1 MTPKLLSCYL
11 FFTCLFLS
19 VFSNASMAQAPV
31 GGDIS
36 YELYSTTSYIV
47 KLRLFQTEE
56 QDTINRPVK
65 VFLNSSCYN
74 DTLEMHSYIPLGG
87 KEDMWGGSG
96 SSRNCND
103 TVFIDGKSIDVFYYQ
118 DTVQLLVTCSD
129 YKFSYY
135 ECCRDSAIDNI
146 AQPENTGMYLEARLN
161 NTLGQNT
168 SPIFYSLP
176 GLRFYSGATS
186 YLSGMYVTEPN
197 ADSIHYSL
205 VSAKDST
212 GANVLYNSGYNALQP
227 YPTQVSFQ
235 NGISPTQAG
244 RFTVVIEATEYRV
257 DPSMGWYQVGSS
269 QREVIYFVEDSI
281 PQGVMSTAFGGPN
294 MIDTLKSI
302 YCKDSIISLPIND
315 FWVGSLTQ
323 DGSEFRIIGSD
334 SVVRPIVETGFY
346 NVKPDLSCDS
356 IWLKLHRPLSKND
369 TVFIL
374 LKKGNDGNSL
384 VNLCGLEFPTL
395 DTGVL
400 IIQDCQYTGG
410 DEYNTPQFSLYPNPS
425 KDKVMLEFEAGEAPE
440 SITIY
445 NLQGKE
451 LRHEIKPSLKTEL
464 DISTFP
470 KGMYL
475 IKVRSGNNFSTQLFQ
490 KD

>member
-11 FFTCLFLS
+11 FFTCLLLS

-36 YELYSTTSYIV
+36 YELYSTNSYIV

-56 QDTINRPVK
+56 QDTINQPVK

-87 KEDMWGGSG
+87 KEDMWGGGG

-212 GANVLYNSGYNALQP
+212 GANVLYNSGYSPLQP
-227 YPTQVSFQ
+227 YPSQMPFQ
-235 NGISPTQAG
+235 TRITPTQAG
-244 RFTVVIEATEYRV
+244 RFTVVVEAAEYRWN
-257 DPSMGWYQVGSS
+257 PSIGWYHIGSA
-269 QREVIYFVEDSI
+269 QREIIYFVEDTI
-281 PQGVMSTAFGGPN
+281 PQNVLSTAFGGPN
-294 MIDTLKSI
+294 VIDTIRNI

-334 SVVRPIVETGFY
+334 SVVRPIVAVGYY
-346 NVKPDLSCDS
+346 NLKPNLSCDS
-356 IWLKLHRPLSKND
+356 IWLKLLKPVVEND
-369 TVFIL
+369 S
-374 LKKGNDGNSL
+374 LKITLRKGDDGNTL
-384 VNLCGLEFPTL
+384 INLCGNEYPNFDSGILL
-395 DTGVL
+395 VG
-400 IIQDCQYTGG
+400 DCTYTRI

-425 KDKVMLEFEAGEAPE
+425 KDKVTLEFETGEAPE

-451 LRHEIKPSLKTEL
+451 MRHEITPSLKTEL
-464 DISTFP
+464 NVSSFP

-475 IKVRSGNNFSTQLFQ
+475 IKVSSVNNFSTQLFQ